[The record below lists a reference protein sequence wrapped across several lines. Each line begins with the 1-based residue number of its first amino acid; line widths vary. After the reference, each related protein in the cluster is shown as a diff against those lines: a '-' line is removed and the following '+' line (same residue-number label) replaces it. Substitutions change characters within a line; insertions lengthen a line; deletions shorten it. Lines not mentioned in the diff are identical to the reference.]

1 MLINTSTDLRNIGFA
16 KILFYF
22 RQHLGV
28 YRTLALNSKKINEVT
43 NNNSFFSYLRAAA
56 IEGITLCICKL
67 YEPEKS
73 FELDSID
80 GLFKELTTASFVP
93 KDFSK
98 TRAFVSSYGGNPDL
112 PDILQAVEKII
123 EKFKKDNKLHI
134 DKFKTY
140 RDKFVA
146 HGESH
151 FKSENLPS
159 YDVIERLYN
168 FGYNFYSM
176 ISEDFIGAVPALM
189 KPYAETGLRNLIIQL
204 GVDNPKIVFDD

>member
-1 MLINTSTDLRNIGFA
+1 MLINTPTDLRNIGFA
-16 KILFYF
+16 KIIFSL

-28 YRTLALNSKKINEVT
+28 YRILALNTNKINEVT
-43 NNNSFFSYLRAAA
+43 NNNSFFYYLRAAA

-67 YEPEKS
+67 YELEKS

-80 GLFKELTTASFVP
+80 GLFKELTTVSFAP

-98 TRAFVSSYGGNPDL
+98 TREFISLYGGNSDE
-112 PDILQAVEKII
+112 PDILLAVEKII
-123 EKFKKDNKLHI
+123 ERFKNDNKLHI

-146 HGESH
+146 HGESQ

-204 GVDNPKIVFDD
+204 GVENPKIVFND